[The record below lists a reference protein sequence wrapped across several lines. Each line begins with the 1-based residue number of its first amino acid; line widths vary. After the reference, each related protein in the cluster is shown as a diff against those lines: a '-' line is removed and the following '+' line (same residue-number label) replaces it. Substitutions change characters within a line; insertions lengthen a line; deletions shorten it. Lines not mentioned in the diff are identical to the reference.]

1 MTTEHKLKLIKQ
13 EYDIPVDRHSIRE
26 EVKIMCNLS
35 EGVEEMGYAKGEAA
49 GIAIGEARGKAIGE
63 TNGTLNAIKN
73 LMNTTNW
80 SAENAMHAL
89 GISPS
94 EYQKYLMML

>member
-1 MTTEHKLKLIKQ
+1 MNGKKKKHYSKL
-13 EYDIPVDRHSIRE
+13 
-26 EVKIMCNLS
+26 
-35 EGVEEMGYAKGEAA
+35 AKNE
-49 GIAIGEARGKAIGE
+49 GKAIGE

-94 EYQKYLMML
+94 EYKKYLMML

>member
-1 MTTEHKLKLIKQ
+1 MFGFEWN
-13 EYDIPVDRHSIRE
+13 ERE
-26 EVKIMCNLS
+26 EK
-35 EGVEEMGYAKGEAA
+35 EALFKA
-49 GIAIGEARGKAIGE
+49 GEARGKAIGE
-63 TNGTLNAIKN
+63 ANGTLNAIKN

-89 GISPS
+89 GILPS

>member
-1 MTTEHKLKLIKQ
+1 MFGFEWN
-13 EYDIPVDRHSIRE
+13 ERE
-26 EVKIMCNLS
+26 EKEALFK
-35 EGVEEMGYAKGEAA
+35 AGEAR
-49 GIAIGEARGKAIGE
+49 GEARGKAIGE

-89 GISPS
+89 GILPS